1 MPEYTYQE
9 IDFRIPVKE
18 GFYSYEQ
25 KVSPAYRVCGTGINW
40 ASLVV
45 HRIPGNRQDQ
55 WFVSEQ
61 TTGASIET
69 PETTSKEEAAQHAI
83 TKIKELGPEGFKKA
97 LERTQTQKER
107 KWHNR

>member
-18 GFYSYEQ
+18 GFYHYEQ

-61 TTGASIET
+61 TTGAAIET
-69 PETTSKEEAAQHAI
+69 PETTSKEEAVQHAI
-83 TKIKELGPEGFKKA
+83 AKIQELGPEGFKKA
-97 LERTQTQKER
+97 LARTQTQKE
-107 KWHNR
+107 KIWHNR